1 MCSLAV
7 NASHFQG
14 NILITPDG
22 NACLGDFGI
31 RSAFA
36 TLWWYSFRPKL
47 GTARYMAPEQ
57 FDHNSSVRFASKE
70 SDIYSLAMT
79 SFTVCPSP
87 VRKESDTCCNHP
99 VAIRSSQGY
108 RHMMGFTTTTLS
120 LPALNPGNDLPAQEI
135 KM

>member
-7 NASHFQG
+7 NVLHVQG

-22 NACLGDFGI
+22 NACLGDLGI
-31 RSAFA
+31 GGVFSEF
-36 TLWWYSFRPKL
+36 WIYSVWPKP

-57 FDHNSSVRFASKE
+57 FANDNDVRFASKG

-87 VRKESDTCCNHP
+87 VRKGSDT
-99 VAIRSSQGY
+99 
-108 RHMMGFTTTTLS
+108 
-120 LPALNPGNDLPAQEI
+120 
-135 KM
+135 